1 MVWRQSALRIYRALL
16 LAYPAEFREEYA
28 EEMER
33 LFAERLAAE
42 PPIGPCMA
50 ALADVAIAAPREH
63 LHILAGDL
71 RHSLRLFA
79 KAPGFVCAALLAL
92 ALGVSASTTI
102 FSLINAVLIR
112 SLPYGDAE
120 RLVYIWTPVP
130 RYEQLPRE
138 LSPSFADVL
147 AWQAMSRS
155 FTGITALLQRTL
167 TLSGEGEPIRVSGAL
182 ALGNFFRTLQAVPE
196 LGRVID
202 DGDERPGQDQVA
214 VIGDALWQSRFNGD
228 PGVLGRSVQLGNR
241 AYRIV
246 GVMPAGFGYPHET
259 DFPYARATLKRTE
272 IWIPAALTP
281 QQQSDRMHGADAA
294 IGRLRPG
301 VTLQQAQAE
310 MSAIET
316 HLDPLNPADMRGMQ
330 SLLVPFIETAVGPV
344 RPLMR
349 LLAGAVVLVLLIAC
363 GNVASLLMARGVGRA
378 HEMGVRTALG
388 APRARL
394 VRQLLTESLL
404 LSTAGGGLGA
414 LMSLAVLKTVARLNP
429 GDIPRFDEV
438 SMDGRVLLF
447 ALLISL
453 GTGFVFGILPALAA
467 SRVNV
472 SESLQQGGG
481 RGIVGGWSGARHV
494 LIVADVAL
502 AVVLLAGA
510 GLLIRSYLNVEL
522 EDKGF
527 APSTLTMRLAVP
539 QSRTSQNRAALSR
552 SLIGGI
558 AALPGVLAVGGTSQL
573 PLSHAESITIFRVDG
588 YPNRPNQ
595 TAAARGT
602 AGDYM
607 QAMQMRLIAGRLLSA
622 ADNPVQ
628 PPPVPAA
635 VAQPSPVPAAVL
647 VSESF
652 AKVYFPGGTPI
663 GGRLQCGEPGAKWST
678 IVGVVA
684 DVRHTNLEAS
694 PQPTIYGPSW
704 FVDSLA
710 IRTALPPESMIS
722 SIRNAVH
729 SVDPAIALADIQTM
743 SQRTTEAASRRRFQ
757 TVLLAAFAGIAVFL
771 ALVGLYGLLSY
782 AVRQRTTEIGVRMA
796 LGAGRGAV
804 VGMVVRHGLMLTG
817 AGLAIG
823 LLAAG
828 AIARWITS
836 LLYGVHAFDPV
847 TFVAVP
853 VFMLVAAAIA
863 CFVPAWKAAR
873 IDPIRALR
881 QQ

>member
-1 MVWRQSALRIYRALL
+1 
-16 LAYPAEFREEYA
+16 
-28 EEMER
+28 
-33 LFAERLAAE
+33 
-42 PPIGPCMA
+42 
-50 ALADVAIAAPREH
+50 
-63 LHILAGDL
+63 
-71 RHSLRLFA
+71 
-79 KAPGFVCAALLAL
+79 
-92 ALGVSASTTI
+92 
-102 FSLINAVLIR
+102 
-112 SLPYGDAE
+112 
-120 RLVYIWTPVP
+120 
-130 RYEQLPRE
+130 
-138 LSPSFADVL
+138 
-147 AWQAMSRS
+147 
-155 FTGITALLQRTL
+155 
-167 TLSGEGEPIRVSGAL
+167 
-182 ALGNFFRTLQAVPE
+182 
-196 LGRVID
+196 
-202 DGDERPGQDQVA
+202 
-214 VIGDALWQSRFNGD
+214 
-228 PGVLGRSVQLGNR
+228 
-241 AYRIV
+241 
-246 GVMPAGFGYPHET
+246 MPAGFGYPHES
-259 DFPYARATLKRTE
+259 DFPFARATLKGTE

-281 QQQSDRMHGADAA
+281 QQQSDRGTGFDAA

-310 MSAIET
+310 MSAIES
-316 HLDPLNPADMRGMQ
+316 HLDPLNPADIRGMQ
-330 SLLVPFIETAVGPV
+330 SLLSPFIETAVGPV

-388 APRARL
+388 APRARR

-414 LMSLAVLKTVARLNP
+414 LMSLAALKTVTRLNP

-438 SMDGRVLLF
+438 SIDGRVLLF

-453 GTGFVFGILPALAA
+453 ATGFVFGILPALAA

-472 SESLQQGGG
+472 SESLRQGGG
-481 RGIVGGWSGARHV
+481 RGVVGGWSGARQA
-494 LIVADVAL
+494 LIITDVAL

-510 GLLIRSYLNVEL
+510 GLLIRSYLNVQF

-527 APSTLTMRLAVP
+527 APSTLTMRLAVDTRYVTQAGT
-539 QSRTSQNRAALSR
+539 QSRTPQQMTVLTQSV
-552 SLIGGI
+552 IGAI

-573 PLSHAESITIFRVDG
+573 PLSHGESITLFRVDG

-595 TAAARGT
+595 TAAGRPA

-622 ADNPVQ
+622 ADIP
-628 PPPVPAA
+628 
-635 VAQPSPVPAAVL
+635 AQPSPVPPTVRAQPPPVPAAVL

-652 AKVYFPGGTPI
+652 AKLYFPGGNAI
-663 GGRLQCGEPGAKWST
+663 GGRVQCGQPGAKWST

-684 DVRHTNLEAS
+684 DVRHTNLETA
-694 PQPTIYGPSW
+694 PQPTIYNPSW

-710 IRTALPPESMIS
+710 IRTALPPEAMIS
-722 SIRNAVH
+722 AIRNAVH
-729 SVDPAIALADIQTM
+729 GIDPAIALSDIQTM
-743 SQRTTEAASRRRFQ
+743 SQRITEAASRRRFQ

-782 AVRQRTTEIGVRMA
+782 VVRQRTTEIGVRMA

-823 LLAAG
+823 LVAAG
-828 AIARWITS
+828 ALARWIAS
-836 LLYGVHAFDPV
+836 LLVGVHAFDPV
-847 TFVAVP
+847 TFIAVP
-853 VFMLVAAAIA
+853 VFMLAAAAIA